1 MNKNLIIII
10 LAIIIAGGAWY
21 IFAGMDKEVEVQ
33 EENEEMVVDDALPAD
48 SIAGVWQSTEDPN
61 SIRTI
66 YENGGFMDTY
76 EGMEDAT
83 TEGSWV
89 TFTEDNAP
97 EAFPFEVA
105 EDTTYLALQAAE
117 ETLFF
122 SIAELTEERLVLIYL
137 NRGGTLEYTRVTE

>member
-33 EENEEMVVDDALPAD
+33 EENEEMVVDAALPAD
-48 SIAGVWQSTEDPN
+48 SLVGVWQSTEDPN
-61 SIRTI
+61 AVRTI

-76 EGMEDAT
+76 AGVEDAT

-97 EAFPFEVA
+97 EVFPFEIA
-105 EDTTYLALQAAE
+105 EDTRYLALQSPE

-137 NRGGTLEYTRVTE
+137 NRGGALEYTRVTE